1 MKACQLLMRNILGGD
16 FIQDSVC
23 VCVCFPKSVYRK
35 SVALVKC
42 VVVGD
47 RVVSIILYMCP
58 DGVFW
63 L

>member
-1 MKACQLLMRNILGGD
+1 MIA
-16 FIQDSVC
+16 VC
-23 VCVCFPKSVYRK
+23 VCVCVCVCMCLSVSLSVYRK